1 MDVGSSRSAAH
12 VVSLVSGAL
21 KGLII
26 ELGVVL
32 EGRFWVRACCFIA
45 IWSRSVQLPSMQ
57 PLTSA
62 LAQDELPEQMLA
74 TVRLEHLDLT
84 TAAHL
89 DAETGHITRKT

>member
-21 KGLII
+21 KSLVI

-32 EGRFWVRACCFIA
+32 EGRFWVRACRLGWDPLI
-45 IWSRSVQLPSMQ
+45 V
-57 PLTSA
+57 LTSPITDPMI
-62 LAQDELPEQMLA
+62 LQDELPEQMLA
-74 TVRLEHLDLT
+74 TVRLEHLDLS

-89 DAETGHITRKT
+89 DAETGCITRKT

>member
-21 KGLII
+21 KSLVI

-32 EGRFWVRACCFIA
+32 EGRFWVRASWLC
-45 IWSRSVQLPSMQ
+45 WG
-57 PLTSA
+57 PLVASTSPINDA
-62 LAQDELPEQMLA
+62 MFLQDELPEQMLA
-74 TVRLEHLDLT
+74 TVRLEHLDLS